1 MAQPSGVHESGG
13 GPAAAAILDLASRST
28 RFIASSLLEA
38 VALSVGVA
46 HTPGGLE
53 IATGIA
59 A

>member
-1 MAQPSGVHESGG
+1 MRDQRRIDGKQ
-13 GPAAAAILDLASRST
+13 AAAAIVDLASRST
-28 RFIASSLLEA
+28 RVIASSLLKA

-53 IATGIA
+53 IATESA